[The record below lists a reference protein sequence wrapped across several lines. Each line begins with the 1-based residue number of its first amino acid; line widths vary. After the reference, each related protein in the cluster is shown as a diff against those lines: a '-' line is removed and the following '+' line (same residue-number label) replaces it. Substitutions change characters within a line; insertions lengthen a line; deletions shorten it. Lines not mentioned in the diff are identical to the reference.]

1 MASPVRVRYAPS
13 PTGYL
18 HLGSVRTA
26 LFNWLWARHTG
37 GTFILRVEDT
47 DLERSTEA
55 SVQAIFDAMRWLE
68 LDWDEGPEVGGP
80 NGPYFQTQ
88 RTEIYREFAER
99 LIQKGR
105 AYRCYC
111 TKEDLAKARAEHKAR
126 TGSEQG
132 FRYPGTCRN
141 RSAEPDK
148 EYVVRLRTPE
158 SGVTGWN
165 DLIKGPIAFDNS
177 SQQDAVLLRHN
188 GLPLYNMGAAVDD
201 ITMGVTLVARGDDH
215 TINTPQQILI
225 YEALGEPVPQFA
237 HMPLILAPNGEKLSK
252 RHAAVSVSDYRD
264 LGYLPDGVLNYLVR
278 LGWSHGDQEIF
289 TRPELIEKFGWDH
302 VGNTGAKYDLK
313 KFQYVQANQLRL
325 RDAATLARL
334 VRPFLERRGLPLP
347 SDASKFETAVALVTP
362 RAGTLAEL
370 ADGLDYFL
378 RDVPE
383 PDPKAWAKFIV
394 AAQTPRLE
402 GLRAVLA
409 DAEPFEAAVLE
420 AKVKVWLDAEQV
432 ELKDVAQPA
441 RVALTG
447 RSNSPGLFEVIAVLG
462 KARCLARLDAAIAA
476 AKAG

>member
-1 MASPVRVRYAPS
+1 M
-13 PTGYL
+13 

-26 LFNWLWARHTG
+26 LFNWLWARRTG

-88 RTEIYREFAER
+88 RTAIYREFAER
-99 LIQKGR
+99 LIQRGR

-132 FRYPGTCRN
+132 FRYPCTCRN

-148 EYVVRLRTPE
+148 EYVVRLRAPE

-165 DLIKGPIAFDNS
+165 DLIKGPIAFDNE

-252 RHAAVSVSDYRD
+252 RHAAVSISDYRE

-313 KFQYVQANQLRL
+313 KFQHVQASQLRL
-325 RDAATLARL
+325 RDPATLAKL

-347 SDASKFETAVALVTP
+347 TDTAKFETAVALVTP
-362 RAGTLAEL
+362 RAGTLVEL

-378 RDVPE
+378 REVAE
-383 PDPKAWAKFIV
+383 PDAKAWGKFIV
-394 AAQTPRLE
+394 AANAPRLS

-409 DAEPFEAAVLE
+409 DAEPFEAAALE
-420 AKVKVWLDAEQV
+420 ARVKTWVEAEGV

-476 AKAG
+476 IATAGAG

>member
-1 MASPVRVRYAPS
+1 
-13 PTGYL
+13 L

-26 LFNWLWARHTG
+26 LFNWLWARRTG
-37 GTFILRVEDT
+37 GSFILRVEDT
-47 DLERSTEA
+47 DQERSTEA

-68 LDWDEGPEVGGP
+68 LDWDEGPEVGGASGGP
-80 NGPYFQTQ
+80 HGPYFQTQ
-88 RTEIYREFAER
+88 RTAIYREFAER

-111 TKEDLAKARAEHKAR
+111 TKEDLARARAEHKAR

-132 FRYPGTCRN
+132 FRYPGTCRD
-141 RSAEPDK
+141 RSAEPDR
-148 EYVVRLRTPE
+148 EYVVRLRAPE

-165 DLIKGPIAFDNS
+165 DLIKGPIAFDNE

-201 ITMGVTLVARGDDH
+201 ITMGVTLVARGEDH

-252 RHAAVSVSDYRD
+252 RHAAVSVSDYRE

-289 TRPELIEKFGWDH
+289 TRAELIEKFGWDH
-302 VGNTGAKYDLK
+302 VGNTGARYDLK
-313 KFQYVQANQLRL
+313 KFQYVQASQLRL
-325 RDAATLARL
+325 RDAATLAKL

-347 SDASKFETAVALVTP
+347 TDAAKFETAVALVTP
-362 RAGTLAEL
+362 RAGTLVEL

-378 RDVPE
+378 RERPE
-383 PDPKAWAKFIV
+383 REPKAWGKFIV
-394 AAQTPRLE
+394 AANAPRLS

-409 DAEPFEAAVLE
+409 DAEPFEAAALE
-420 AKVKVWLDAEQV
+420 AEVKTWVEAEAV

-476 AKAG
+476 AGAG